1 MVARGDLGVEIP
13 SEEVPLVQ
21 KSLIEKANAASKP
34 VITATQMLESMVSNP
49 RPTRAEAN
57 DVANTI
63 FDGSDAIMLSGETA
77 KGDYPVEAVAMM
89 AKIAEKTEHSINYSH
104 NLTRTFGSA
113 KNITNAISYAACTT
127 AAELKTACICT
138 VTTSGFTARMIAKHR
153 PTCPIVGCTMN
164 ERAWR
169 QMNLV
174 WGCKSLYHERPKD
187 DEIFDVAIE
196 AAVKSGLAK
205 NGDTIV
211 IAVGVPLGVTG
222 STNTLRVDVIGDV
235 LAKGVGFG
243 KERVSGTA
251 RVIKVLNEAEIHFR
265 KGDILVTTTTD
276 SDWLPYIKKASAV
289 IVGPVDPDHISTC
302 HAEHVC
308 RALNIPM
315 IACNMKVIDFMPNDG
330 LITVD
335 PQRGYIY
342 TGIPE
347 QE

>member
-1 MVARGDLGVEIP
+1 M
-13 SEEVPLVQ
+13 
-21 KSLIEKANAASKP
+21 
-34 VITATQMLESMVSNP
+34 
-49 RPTRAEAN
+49 
-57 DVANTI
+57 
-63 FDGSDAIMLSGETA
+63 
-77 KGDYPVEAVAMM
+77 
-89 AKIAEKTEHSINYSH
+89 
-104 NLTRTFGSA
+104 
-113 KNITNAISYAACTT
+113 
-127 AAELKTACICT
+127 
-138 VTTSGFTARMIAKHR
+138 
-153 PTCPIVGCTMN
+153 
-164 ERAWR
+164 
-169 QMNLV
+169 
-174 WGCKSLYHERPKD
+174 
-187 DEIFDVAIE
+187 AIE

-276 SDWLPYIKKASAV
+276 SDRLPYIKKASAV